1 MYKEQSLY
9 KTPHILPTH
18 NHMIKKFIKPTFM
31 LYSNQEDQ
39 GDVTIEKLSNE
50 IYFSNIDKSEKLSDI
65 FKLQNDQKGLQVVLV
80 GDPGSG
86 KTTIVNE
93 IVCSWANDDMLN
105 NIKLL
110 LIVNFQ
116 DINLH
121 KHSIKNFQ
129 NLLKFLNVA
138 TKCAAYFERLAGEGL
153 MIILDGYHEPPTAAK
168 NLKISQFFVSL
179 VGRKIL
185 PKCTLMMTTQTA
197 ISLSVNAHSDQ
208 IRIAKIVGLCR
219 QARNDYLINYLS
231 PETYQLYFENR
242 TCIDYLC
249 YNPWNLEM
257 FLCCINS
264 DPSTSL
270 KQADLIDK
278 YINMNIS
285 HVSGH
290 THFTCTQKEFIMTVK
305 KSLALLA
312 YEKLVKGKFVF
323 SEKTFKK
330 YQFKKDYVTYSLL
343 PQDESKADKYTFA
356 HAIIQT
362 YLAALHIL
370 RNGISCCRS
379 WVKFDRPH
387 LYFLKIYAAICKKT
401 PSLLPV
407 KENSYLL
414 IFPGISEEFEERKVN
429 WLQLHYILSDADNSQ
444 ATININNYNNVVNGI
459 DCSVD
464 LSDEELSLR
473 DVDCLIFFIQN
484 FCSILTW
491 NSINLCGCKLGDK
504 GCGTLCKA
512 LPVICNCKNIT
523 IKSLNVSDN
532 KLKSLSLSDVGNIVK
547 TLKIKELVASHN
559 VFTNGEFSSFA
570 DSELEQLDLSSN
582 HLQSCDIVHLCQ
594 ALRRCKNLKHLSLN
608 NNHISDQVIAELIIS
623 MEKWN
628 EFLLFKSDDPHI
640 NDLLLFIKRK
650 LINVKNLNDEITF
663 NDSTVDI
670 KYFIKFLQYTKDV
683 SDATSN
689 FIYNITKI
697 LSLSLQCNE
706 CGMIE
711 NECISLTVGA
721 SEFFV
726 KFKNLSTL
734 NLSGIHIDEQAANSL
749 AKAFEC
755 KSILQ
760 TLEHLTMNGCHLT
773 SNSLTNLVQALHSS
787 NRIKEFHAC
796 NNLLCDKVTEALAI
810 AIFHWKSLKTLDIF
824 NGNHFTKSSR
834 FLLNLLLTVM
844 CDKILDQPL
853 CISDSTVKA
862 FLAILNNLTSS
873 KTNHL
878 FLKNAS
884 KIIKISVNCI
894 FPNTFQLSTG
904 AGKLIKCFE
913 CLQELNITGLSFTE
927 NSATAL
933 ANMLQVKSTTT
944 HPLKILKLINC
955 QLNSVFILQLLS
967 PNKIYIEM
975 LKSLQ
980 KIDFSCNAIDD
991 SAVYSIVTSILQM
1004 PCLTDITMNDNPFSQ
1019 YDVNIIFKIINDC
1032 KRHISVISY
1041 DLDEQVSAFVS
1052 LLSFMNDVESTKLC
1066 QVKNVTMI
1074 TELNLRYHRSTVVL
1088 SENAASFFTRF
1099 TKLTKLNMTGICIKP
1114 GAVNILTDCLAN
1126 NLATLEELTLSHCQL
1141 DYDSLVTILHYE
1153 KESTP
1158 LLFNT
1163 LKKLNFDHNCITE
1176 NAMKPLLIS
1185 VLKMPNLT
1193 LLSIDD
1199 NPLKSQV
1206 IKIAFGILLE
1216 LKISK
1221 QAYTN
1226 KVYSVDYV
1234 NAFLLLLNSAA
1245 NVSSS
1250 ISLPVHNLIN
1260 LKKLTIIC
1268 SSCAILTAE
1277 SALFFKRFIELEELK
1292 FSRFHIESKV
1302 VNVIANTLSRNLC
1315 TLKFLILSKCHIN
1328 SESVIDLLLPLST
1341 LRELT
1346 ELDLSYNNIKDDA
1359 IYSIIES
1366 LLQIPKLMKVN
1377 FDGNPLSESNM
1388 LAISRIT
1395 SDFNTYISTLD
1406 YSDRPDKDI
1415 YICSLFTILASMKN
1429 VSDERSYQVKNISAV
1444 TKIKL
1449 ICLSSKIPIVMTKDV
1464 ASCFC
1469 RLTNLQ
1475 ELNLSGVCIEHNSET
1490 DLVNALKCCSL
1501 LEDLILNN
1509 CGLDSDFVIAIVSS
1523 LHKDKLRE
1531 LCLSQNDCINY
1542 KSVCA
1547 INTFMYNNKTL
1558 HVLNLSSN
1566 ALKDNEAKVLSD
1578 GLVHCKSLQ
1587 ILDLSNNRIADEA
1600 ISSLVASFL
1609 QMPSLSK
1616 IFIDGNQFNYDINT
1630 IIELIMDFKS
1640 FRSIRNFD
1648 SISYVVAFLNLLS
1661 YMKNVETTRSH
1672 QVKNVT
1678 MTTEL
1683 NIHYHRSTVVLSE
1696 NAASFFTRF
1705 TKLTKLNITGVCI
1718 KPGAVKVLADCLANN
1733 LATLEELTLSHCQ
1746 LDYDSLVTILHY
1758 EKESTPLLFNTLKK
1772 LNFDHNCITKN
1783 AMKPLLASV
1792 LKMPNLT
1799 LLSIDDN
1806 PLKSQVIKIAFGIL
1820 LELKISKQAYT
1831 NKVYSVD
1838 YVNAFLLLL
1847 NSAANVSSS
1856 ISLPV
1861 HNLMNLKKLTI
1872 ICSSCAILTAES
1884 ALFFKRFIEL
1894 EELKLSGFHIGSKVV
1909 NVIANTLSRN
1919 LCTLKFLILSMCC
1932 INSKSVIDL
1941 LLPLSTLHELTE
1953 LDLNHNN
1960 IKDVAIYSIIE
1971 SLLQIPKLMKVN
1983 FDGNPLSESN
1993 MLAISRITSDF
2004 NTYISTLDYSDRP
2017 DKDIYISSL
2026 FTILASMKNVSDE
2039 RSYQVKNILAVTKIK
2054 LICMDNKIPILMT
2067 KDVVSCFC
2075 RLTYLQELNL
2085 SGVCIERNSETDLVN
2100 ALKCCSLLEDLIL
2113 NNCGLDS
2120 DFVIA
2125 IVSSLH
2131 KDKLRELCLS
2141 QNDCINYKAVCAIN
2155 AFMYNN
2161 KTLHVLNLSSNALND
2176 EEAKV
2181 LSDGLVH
2188 CKSLQH
2194 LDLSNNR
2201 IADEAIPS
2209 LVASFLQMPSLSKIF
2224 IDGNQFNYDI
2234 NTIIE
2239 LIMDFK
2245 SFSSIRNFDSISYV
2259 VAFLNLLSC
2268 MKNVETTKSHQVKN
2282 VTLITKLSLQYLHN
2296 TNVLLT
2302 KNTAL
2307 FFTRLTELTN
2317 LSFSGINIKAEALN
2331 IFANA
2336 LANIGKSLKQL
2347 TLCHCQLDS
2356 ESVLTIFNKEK
2367 CELFPKLTSLKLN
2380 NNNITDTAA
2389 DSLVSA
2395 IFHMPVLT
2403 ELNLNDNKFEYINM
2417 KMIFNIMLD
2426 FKHIKSSID
2435 NERENDLVDYTIAV
2449 LALFDVINRNFS
2461 TLKSSLQVCNITC
2474 IKYLNLSCV
2483 YHKTAEIGLTEN
2495 AASFMLRFVYL
2506 EYINLSGICIQSN
2519 VINILGC
2526 LITQCCKSLHS
2537 LILRKCQLNSKSAM
2551 TLLTCR
2557 SVVFECLVNL
2567 DVSCNNIGSELMHP
2581 LIASI
2586 LQMNILADLNFAENK
2601 LNQIDEAVIH
2611 IITSDLC
2618 HFKPSID
2625 YSNKQCLE
2633 AYTAAFLRLLESM
2646 ESIAGSNSYQ
2656 KVKNIIEIR
2665 ELNLPCAHLKTSL
2678 EMSENASLF
2687 FYRFTNLTKLN
2698 ISGISIKPKVVKII
2712 ANALNKSLHYL
2723 KVLRLSHCQLNSNS
2737 TLILL
2742 CCYQKT
2748 PKFFDELTELDLSKN
2763 NIKSSAIPMVI
2774 SSLFQMTKLSKTNF
2788 EDNKLTNS
2796 DMKAIESVISEF
2808 NCPKTSIDYSDA
2820 EVSVNAF
2827 LILLEGMR
2835 TLTVERSSQI
2845 RNIINIR
2852 KLCLDCFKS
2861 KKPLMLT
2868 KNASLFLQNFEFLK
2882 ELSLS
2887 GIRIQEEAIKAISGA
2902 LNSKLCLLQVLKLS
2916 RCKLNSYSAIE
2927 ILSSCNLENLIDLK
2941 ELDLSYNNIKDDA
2954 IYSIIESLLQI
2965 PKSVKVNLDGNPLSE
2980 SNMLAISRITSDFNT
2995 YISTLDYSDRPDK
3008 DIYISSLF
3016 TILASM
3022 KNVSDKRSYQVKNIL
3037 AVTKIKLIC
3046 MGNKIPIVVTKDV
3059 ASCFCRLINLQEL
3072 NLSGVCIECNSAFAL
3087 ENALKCYSSLER
3099 LILNNCG
3106 LDSDFVI
3113 AIVSSLHKDKLRELC
3128 LSQNDCIN
3136 YKAVCAIN
3144 TFMYNNKTL
3153 RVLNLSSNAL
3163 KDNEIKVLSDGLVHC
3178 KSLQH
3183 LDLSNNRITDVSKL
3197 LTAFLQIDSLRKVQ
3211 FENNAAEKVMKI
3223 AFDIIV
3229 QMRTPQTSYKVSD
3242 DDVKAFL
3249 TLLSSAANVS
3259 SNNSRSVQHLTKLK
3273 TLNLQCSSYTML
3285 TTESSSFFKNFDV
3298 MEEIQICRLH
3308 VQPSA
3313 ITNIADTL
3321 SKNLCTLKVLCLSN
3335 CQLDSNS
3342 AVDLLSPYKVSVLPE
3357 LTELDL
3363 SYNNIKDD
3371 AIYSIIESLLQIPK
3385 LIKVKFNGN
3394 RLSESNM
3401 LAISRVTSDFNSCI
3415 STLDYSDRPDKDIY
3429 ISSLFTIL
3437 ASMKNVSDE
3446 RSYQVKNILAVT
3458 KIKLICVDSKIPIV
3472 ITKDIDVVSCF
3483 CRLINL
3489 QELNLNGVCIE
3500 YDSEIACENA
3510 LKCYSSLESLML
3522 NNCDLDSDFVIA
3534 MVSSLRKDKLRELCL
3549 SQNKCINYKAV
3560 REINTFMYNNKTLC
3574 VLNLSS
3580 NALNDEKAIIL
3591 SDGLVHCKS
3600 LQQLDLS
3607 NNRITDNALSKLL
3620 TAFLQSDTLRKVQF
3634 ENNAIEKI
3642 MKIAFDIII
3651 QMRTPKTSYKV
3662 SDHDAKAFLALL
3674 SSAANVSSDKS
3685 RSVRHL
3691 AKLKRL
3697 NLQCSSYVMLTTEL
3711 SSFFEKFDVMEE
3723 IKICGLHVQPSS
3735 ITNIADTLSKSL
3747 HTLKVLCLINCRL
3760 DSNSAVDLLSPY
3772 KVSVLPEL
3780 TELDLSYNNIKDDAI
3795 YSIIESLLQ
3804 IPKLVKVNFNHNP
3817 LNESNMLAISRI
3829 TSNFNTGK
3837 APLDY
3842 NTTLDSEAFHT
3853 LLSSTVNISK
3863 GRSHQVESI
3872 IKAKHLSLQCSRCPI
3887 ISYFEM
3893 SNNFSLFVMK
3903 FDSLHTL
3910 KIDGIH
3916 INLNAIYNIAKALES
3931 NLVSL
3936 RVLSLNHCNLRA
3948 IGSIKLAN
3956 SLKNCKNLHTLDLA
3970 YNKITD
3976 EAAETLT
3983 EVVKHLYQYKL
3994 KNLNIDNNELS
4005 HSNVTKIKSKV
4016 YWGAYL
4022 FGW

>member
-1 MYKEQSLY
+1 MID
-9 KTPHILPTH
+9 HI
-18 NHMIKKFIKPTFM
+18 
-31 LYSNQEDQ
+31 
-39 GDVTIEKLSNE
+39 
-50 IYFSNIDKSEKLSDI
+50 
-65 FKLQNDQKGLQVVLV
+65 
-80 GDPGSG
+80 
-86 KTTIVNE
+86 
-93 IVCSWANDDMLN
+93 
-105 NIKLL
+105 
-110 LIVNFQ
+110 
-116 DINLH
+116 
-121 KHSIKNFQ
+121 
-129 NLLKFLNVA
+129 
-138 TKCAAYFERLAGEGL
+138 
-153 MIILDGYHEPPTAAK
+153 
-168 NLKISQFFVSL
+168 
-179 VGRKIL
+179 
-185 PKCTLMMTTQTA
+185 
-197 ISLSVNAHSDQ
+197 
-208 IRIAKIVGLCR
+208 
-219 QARNDYLINYLS
+219 
-231 PETYQLYFENR
+231 
-242 TCIDYLC
+242 
-249 YNPWNLEM
+249 
-257 FLCCINS
+257 
-264 DPSTSL
+264 
-270 KQADLIDK
+270 
-278 YINMNIS
+278 
-285 HVSGH
+285 
-290 THFTCTQKEFIMTVK
+290 
-305 KSLALLA
+305 
-312 YEKLVKGKFVF
+312 
-323 SEKTFKK
+323 
-330 YQFKKDYVTYSLL
+330 
-343 PQDESKADKYTFA
+343 YTF
-356 HAIIQT
+356 
-362 YLAALHIL
+362 
-370 RNGISCCRS
+370 S
-379 WVKFDRPH
+379 
-387 LYFLKIYAAICKKT
+387 KKT

-407 KENSYLL
+407 KENIYLL
-414 IFPGISEEFEERKVN
+414 NLPRISEEFEARKVN
-429 WLQLHYILSDADNSQ
+429 WLQLHYILSDVDNTQ
-444 ATININNYNNVVNGI
+444 ATININNYNNVINGI
-459 DCSVD
+459 DCSID

-473 DVDCLIFFIQN
+473 DIDCLIFFIQN
-484 FCSILTW
+484 FCSIMTW

-532 KLKSLSLSDVGNIVK
+532 KLKSSSLSDVGNIVK

-608 NNHISDQVIAELIIS
+608 NNHISDQVIVELIIS
-623 MEKWN
+623 IAKWN
-628 EFLLFKSDDPHI
+628 EFLLFKSDDSHI

-650 LINVKNLNDEITF
+650 LINVNDEITF
-663 NDSTVDI
+663 NDSTIDI

-706 CGMIE
+706 RAMIE
-711 NECISLTVGA
+711 NERISLTVGA

-726 KFKNLSTL
+726 KFKNLSML
-734 NLSGIHIDEQAANSL
+734 NLSGIYIDEQAANSL

-787 NRIKEFHAC
+787 NKIKEFHAC

-844 CDKILDQPL
+844 CDKILDQSL

-862 FLAILNNLTSS
+862 FLAILNNLTIF
-873 KTNHL
+873 KNTHH

-904 AGKLIKCFE
+904 AGTLIKCFE

-933 ANMLQVKSTTT
+933 ANMLQVKSTTA

-955 QLNSVFILQLLS
+955 QLNSAFISQLLS
-967 PNKIYIEM
+967 PNRVSIEM
-975 LKSLQ
+975 LKSLRE
-980 KIDFSCNAIDD
+980 IDFSCNAIDD

-1004 PCLTDITMNDNPFSQ
+1004 PYLTEISMNNNPFSQ
-1019 YDVNIIFKIINDC
+1019 YDVNMIFKIINDC
-1032 KRHISVISY
+1032 KHSISVISY

-1074 TELNLRYHRSTVVL
+1074 TELNLHCHRSTVVL

-1099 TKLTKLNMTGICIKP
+1099 TNLTKLNMTGICIKP
-1114 GAVNILTDCLAN
+1114 GTVNVLADCLAN

-1193 LLSIDD
+1193 LLSIDY

-1221 QAYTN
+1221 QVYTN

-1277 SALFFKRFIELEELK
+1277 SALFFKRFVELEELK
-1292 FSRFHIESKV
+1292 FSGFHIESKV

-1315 TLKFLILSKCHIN
+1315 TLKVLTLSKCGIN
-1328 SESVIDLLLPLST
+1328 SKSVIDLLLPLST
-1341 LRELT
+1341 LHELT
-1346 ELDLSYNNIKDDA
+1346 ELDLSHNNIKDDA

-1366 LLQIPKLMKVN
+1366 LLQIPKLSKVN
-1377 FDGNPLSESNM
+1377 CNGNPLSESNM
-1388 LAISRIT
+1388 LAISRFT
-1395 SDFNTYISTLD
+1395 SDFNSCLSTLD

-1415 YICSLFTILASMKN
+1415 SISSLFTILASMKN
-1429 VSDERSYQVKNISAV
+1429 VSDERSYQVKNILAV

-1449 ICLSSKIPIVMTKDV
+1449 ICLGSKLPIVMTKDV
-1464 ASCFC
+1464 VSCFC

-1475 ELNLSGVCIEHNSET
+1475 ELNLSGVYIEHNSET

-1501 LEDLILNN
+1501 LEDLVLNN

-1542 KSVCA
+1542 KAVRE

-1558 HVLNLSSN
+1558 RVLNLSSNALKDKEALVLSDGLVHCKSLQHLDLSNNRLTDIAVSKLLTAFLHIDTLRNLKFENNAAERVMKIAFDIIIQMRTPKTSYKVSDDDVKAFLALLSSAVNVSPDKSCSVRHLTKLKRLNLQCSSYVMLTTESSSFFKNFDVMEETKICGLHVQPSAITNIADTLSKNLCTLKVLCLSNCQLDSNSATDLLRPCNVSVLLELTELDLSHNNIKDDAIYSIIESLLQIPKLSKVNFDGNPLSESNMLAISCITSDFNSCVSTLDYSDRPDKDTYISSLFTILASMKNVSDERSYQVKNISAVTKIKIICMGNKIPILMTKDVVSCFCRLTNLQELNLNGVCIKRNSETDLVNALKCCSLLESLILDNCDLDSDFVIAIVSSLHKDKLRELCLSQNDCINYKAVREINALMCNNKTLRVLNLSSN
-1566 ALKDNEAKVLSD
+1566 ALKDNEAKMLSD

-1587 ILDLSNNRIADEA
+1587 LLDLSNNRIADET
-1600 ISSLVASFL
+1600 IPSLVASFL

-1640 FRSIRNFD
+1640 FRSISNFD

-1661 YMKNVETTRSH
+1661 CMKNVETTKSH

-1678 MTTEL
+1678 MITEL
-1683 NIHYHRSTVVLSE
+1683 NLHYHHGTVVLSE

-1718 KPGAVKVLADCLANN
+1718 KPGAVNVLADCLANN

-1772 LNFDHNCITKN
+1772 LNFDHNCITEN

-1806 PLKSQVIKIAFGIL
+1806 PLKSQVIKIAFSIL
-1820 LELKISKQAYT
+1820 LELKISNQAYT

-1838 YVNAFLLLL
+1838 YVNAFLMLL
-1847 NSAANVSSS
+1847 NTAANVSSS

-1861 HNLMNLKKLTI
+1861 HNLINLKKLTI

-1894 EELKLSGFHIGSKVV
+1894 KELKLSGFHIESKVV
-1909 NVIANTLSRN
+1909 DIIANTLSRN
-1919 LCTLKFLILSMCC
+1919 LCTLKVLILSKCC
-1932 INSKSVIDL
+1932 INSESVIDL
-1941 LLPLSTLHELTE
+1941 LLPLSTLRELTE
-1953 LDLNHNN
+1953 LDLSYNN
-1960 IKDVAIYSIIE
+1960 IKDDAIYSLIE

-1993 MLAISRITSDF
+1993 MLAISCITSDF
-2004 NTYISTLDYSDRP
+2004 NSCVSTLDYSDRP
-2017 DKDIYISSL
+2017 DKDTYISSL

-2039 RSYQVKNILAVTKIK
+2039 RSYQVKNISAVTKIK
-2054 LICMDNKIPILMT
+2054 IICMGNKIPIVMT

-2075 RLTYLQELNL
+2075 RLTNLQELNL
-2085 SGVCIERNSETDLVN
+2085 NGVCIKRNSETDLVN
-2100 ALKCCSLLEDLIL
+2100 ALKCCSLLESLIL
-2113 NNCGLDS
+2113 DNCDLDS

-2141 QNDCINYKAVCAIN
+2141 QNDCINHEAVCTIN
-2155 AFMYNN
+2155 RFICNN
-2161 KTLHVLNLSSNALND
+2161 KTLCVFNLSSNALND
-2176 EEAKV
+2176 EEVKV

-2188 CKSLQH
+2188 CKSLQI

-2245 SFSSIRNFDSISYV
+2245 TFRSIRNFDSVSYV
-2259 VAFLNLLSC
+2259 AAFLNLLSC

-2282 VTLITKLSLQYLHN
+2282 VTMITKLSLQYLHS

-2302 KNTAL
+2302 KTTAL
-2307 FFTRLTELTN
+2307 FFTRLTDLTN

-2336 LANIGKSLKQL
+2336 LANNIGKSLQQL
-2347 TLCHCQLDS
+2347 MLCHCQLDS
-2356 ESVLTIFNKEK
+2356 ESVFTIFNKEK
-2367 CELFPKLTSLKLN
+2367 CESFPKLTSLKLN

-2395 IFHMPVLT
+2395 IFHMPILT
-2403 ELNLNDNKFEYINM
+2403 ELNLNDNKFGYINM

-2426 FKHIKSSID
+2426 FKHIKSSVD
-2435 NERENDLVDYTIAV
+2435 NERENDVVDYTMAA
-2449 LALFDVINRNFS
+2449 LALFDIINRNFS
-2461 TLKSSLQVCNITC
+2461 ILKRSLQICNITS
-2474 IKYLNLSCV
+2474 IKYLNLSCIN
-2483 YHKTAEIGLTEN
+2483 HKTAEIELTEN
-2495 AASFMLRFVYL
+2495 AASFMLRLVSL
-2506 EYINLSGICIQSN
+2506 EYINLSGICIQSK

-2586 LQMNILADLNFAENK
+2586 LQMNKLAELNFAENK

-2633 AYTAAFLRLLESM
+2633 AYNAAFLRLLESM
-2646 ESIAGSNSYQ
+2646 ESIADANSYQ
-2656 KVKNIIEIR
+2656 KVKNIIEIL
-2665 ELNLPCAHLKTSL
+2665 ELNLPCVHLESSL

-2712 ANALNKSLHYL
+2712 ANALNRSLHYL

-2742 CCYQKT
+2742 CCYQKSP
-2748 PKFFDELTELDLSKN
+2748 PKVFDELTELDLSKN

-2774 SSLFQMTKLSKTNF
+2774 SSLFQMTKLRKINF

-2808 NCPKTSIDYSDA
+2808 NCPKTSVDYSNA

-2887 GIRIQEEAIKAISGA
+2887 GIHMQEEAIKVISGA
-2902 LNSKLCLLQVLKLS
+2902 LNSKLHLLQVLKLS

-2927 ILSSCNLENLIDLK
+2927 ILSSCNLANLIDLK
-2941 ELDLSYNNIKDDA
+2941 ELDLSNNNIKDDA

-2980 SNMLAISRITSDFNT
+2980 SNILAISCITSDFNSCV
-2995 YISTLDYSDRPDK
+2995 STLDYSDRPDK

-3046 MGNKIPIVVTKDV
+3046 MGNKIPILMTKDV

-3072 NLSGVCIECNSAFAL
+3072 NLSGLYVEYNSAIAL

-3099 LILNNCG
+3099 LILNNCD

-3136 YKAVCAIN
+3136 YKAVREIN

-3153 RVLNLSSNAL
+3153 CVFNLSSNAL
-3163 KDNEIKVLSDGLVHC
+3163 NDEKAIILSDGLTHC
-3178 KSLQH
+3178 KSLQR
-3183 LDLSNNRITDVSKL
+3183 LDLSNNRITDNALSKL
-3197 LTAFLQIDSLRKVQ
+3197 LTAFLQIDTLRKVQ
-3211 FENNAAEKVMKI
+3211 FENNAVEKIMKI
-3223 AFDIIV
+3223 AFDIII

-3242 DDVKAFL
+3242 HDVKAFL
-3249 TLLSSAANVS
+3249 ALLSSAVS
-3259 SNNSRSVQHLTKLK
+3259 VSPDKSRSVQHLTRLK
-3273 TLNLQCSSYTML
+3273 RLNLQCSNYVML

-3298 MEEIQICRLH
+3298 MEEIKICGLH

-3321 SKNLCTLKVLCLSN
+3321 SKNLRTLKVLCLSN
-3335 CQLDSNS
+3335 CRLDSNS
-3342 AVDLLSPYKVSVLPE
+3342 AVDLLSPYKVSVIPE

-3385 LIKVKFNGN
+3385 LVKVKFNGN
-3394 RLSESNM
+3394 QLSKSNV
-3401 LAISRVTSDFNSCI
+3401 LAISRITSDFNSCV
-3415 STLDYSDRPDKDIY
+3415 STLDYSDRPDKDIS

-3437 ASMKNVSDE
+3437 ASMKNVSDK

-3458 KIKLICVDSKIPIV
+3458 KIELLCLDNKIPIV

-3500 YDSEIACENA
+3500 YNSAIVLENA
-3510 LKCYSSLESLML
+3510 LKCYSSLKSLIL

-3534 MVSSLRKDKLRELCL
+3534 IVSSLHKDKLRELCL
-3549 SQNKCINYKAV
+3549 SQNKCINYLAV
-3560 REINTFMYNNKTLC
+3560 CEINTFMYNNKTLC

-3580 NALNDEKAIIL
+3580 NALYDEKAKVL

-3620 TAFLQSDTLRKVQF
+3620 TAFLQIDTLRKVQF

-3651 QMRTPKTSYKV
+3651 QMRTQKTSYKA

-3685 RSVRHL
+3685 CSVQHL
-3691 AKLKRL
+3691 TKLKGL
-3697 NLQCSSYVMLTTEL
+3697 NLQCSSYVMLTTES
-3711 SSFFEKFDVMEE
+3711 SSFFKNFDVMEE
-3723 IKICGLHVQPSS
+3723 IKICGLHVQSS
-3735 ITNIADTLSKSL
+3735 AVTNIADTLSKNL
-3747 HTLKVLCLINCRL
+3747 CTLKVL
-3760 DSNSAVDLLSPY
+3760 A
-3772 KVSVLPEL
+3772 
-3780 TELDLSYNNIKDDAI
+3780 
-3795 YSIIESLLQ
+3795 
-3804 IPKLVKVNFNHNP
+3804 
-3817 LNESNMLAISRI
+3817 M
-3829 TSNFNTGK
+3829 
-3837 APLDY
+3837 
-3842 NTTLDSEAFHT
+3842 
-3853 LLSSTVNISK
+3853 
-3863 GRSHQVESI
+3863 
-3872 IKAKHLSLQCSRCPI
+3872 
-3887 ISYFEM
+3887 FE
-3893 SNNFSLFVMK
+3893 
-3903 FDSLHTL
+3903 
-3910 KIDGIH
+3910 
-3916 INLNAIYNIAKALES
+3916 
-3931 NLVSL
+3931 
-3936 RVLSLNHCNLRA
+3936 
-3948 IGSIKLAN
+3948 
-3956 SLKNCKNLHTLDLA
+3956 
-3970 YNKITD
+3970 
-3976 EAAETLT
+3976 
-3983 EVVKHLYQYKL
+3983 
-3994 KNLNIDNNELS
+3994 
-4005 HSNVTKIKSKV
+4005 
-4016 YWGAYL
+4016 
-4022 FGW
+4022 